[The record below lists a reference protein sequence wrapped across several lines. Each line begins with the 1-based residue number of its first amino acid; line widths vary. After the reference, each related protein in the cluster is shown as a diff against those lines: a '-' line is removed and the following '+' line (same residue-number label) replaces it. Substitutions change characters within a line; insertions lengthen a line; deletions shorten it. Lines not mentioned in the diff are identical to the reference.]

1 MNIKKIWKGTWK
13 KVLCLC
19 MIFCMLFADVPFTK
33 MNHVNA
39 ESNEKSDI
47 LSLQSPSCILI
58 EATTGTV
65 LYEKNAD
72 EQMKPASVT
81 KVMTLLLVF
90 EAIQNGQYTMDDIVT
105 VSAHAASMGGSQCFF
120 EQGEQQTVEDM
131 IKCIV
136 IASGN
141 DAAVAMAEFTA
152 GSEEGFVNLMNERA
166 AELGMKNTHFENAC
180 GLDADGHLTTS
191 RDISI
196 MSRELTTKHPE
207 IFDYSTIWMDSII
220 HTTARGKSQF
230 DLANTNKFLREYT
243 GATGLKTGY
252 TSTARYCIS
261 ATATRNGIDLIA
273 VIMGADTKDIRNSE
287 ASKLLDYGFGICN
300 IYTDEE
306 ILDEDMIKIDN
317 GIKKYVNIET
327 VPSFN
332 AVLLRGENADNIKK
346 KMIFYEELS
355 APIHKGDSVGYVEYS
370 IDGRVIGAVDIQ
382 AAEDMPEITFAYS
395 MKQVFGRAFYR

>member
-1 MNIKKIWKGTWK
+1 MNIKNIWKGTWK
-13 KVLCLC
+13 KGICLCL
-19 MIFCMLFADVPFTK
+19 MLGMLSLYLPFMK
-33 MNHVNA
+33 PLHASAA
-39 ESNEKSDI
+39 ENDP

-58 EATTGTV
+58 EASTGTV

-90 EAIQNGQYTMDDIVT
+90 EAIESGQYTMDDMVT
-105 VSAHAASMGGSQCFF
+105 ISAHAASMGGSQCFF
-120 EQGEQQTVEDM
+120 EQGEQQRVEDM

-152 GSEEGFVNLMNERA
+152 GSEEGFVNMMNERA
-166 AELGMKNTHFENAC
+166 AALGMENTHFVNAC
-180 GLDADGHLTTS
+180 GLDADGHVTTS
-191 RDISI
+191 RDIAI

-207 IFDYSTIWMDSII
+207 IFQYSTIWLDSII

-230 DLANTNKFLREYT
+230 DLANTNKFLNEYT

-252 TSTARYCIS
+252 TSTARYCMS
-261 ATATRNGIDLIA
+261 ATASRNGIDLIA
-273 VIMGADTKDIRNSE
+273 VIMGAETKDIRNSE
-287 ASKLLDYGFGICN
+287 AGKLLDYGFGICN
-300 IYTDEE
+300 IYTDEQ
-306 ILDEDMIKIDN
+306 ILQENTIKIDN
-317 GIKKYVNIET
+317 AIKKCVTIET
-327 VPSFN
+327 VPAFH

-346 KMIFYEELS
+346 EIILYEDLS
-355 APIHKGDSVGYVEYS
+355 APLTKGDSVGYVEYS
-370 IDGRVIGAVDIQ
+370 VNDRVIGTVDIQ

-395 MKQVFGRAFYR
+395 MKKVFGKAFYR